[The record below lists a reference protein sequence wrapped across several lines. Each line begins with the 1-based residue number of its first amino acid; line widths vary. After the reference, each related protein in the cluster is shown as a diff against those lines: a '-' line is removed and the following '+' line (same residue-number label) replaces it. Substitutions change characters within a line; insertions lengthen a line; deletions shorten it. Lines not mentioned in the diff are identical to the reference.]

1 MNRRVQYDVNGRR
14 MDYRRLTGLRIRQRQ
29 LYRPARVSRTR
40 TMADVRRVQKPV
52 ADTVRAESRA
62 PRKSRA
68 ASSKRRDGAVARQ
81 LVRSARILYA
91 LENMKVV
98 YAKRP
103 EQQENTSRRVKRR
116 KIITWQFISRS
127 IAIALTVLALYTV
140 ADTLILNQKVKK
152 ERSDTVAAAQSD
164 DSNKRQAAEGKDEK
178 DVSDDV
184 IARYKVAPELP
195 RIIHINAIGVKARV
209 LQMGVNA
216 DGSMQAP
223 INVFDTGWYT
233 GSVRPG
239 QKGASIIVGHVS
251 GPTRHGIFEKLSQ
264 LKNGDSITIENGA
277 GKLFNYQVVASETV
291 KLENVDMNKFMRPA
305 NGVDE
310 GLNLMTCAGKWINSG
325 STMDHRLMVYAKRT
339 S

>member
-1 MNRRVQYDVNGRR
+1 MGKRVRYDFNDRR
-14 MDYRRLTGLRIRQRQ
+14 MGCRLNSPRVHCQASCQSACIPRVRMASDVRNAAVRSRKSVLRSPMLQKSRKAQAANQRRNSVIARRLTRSAKI
-29 LYRPARVSRTR
+29 LY
-40 TMADVRRVQKPV
+40 ML
-52 ADTVRAESRA
+52 ENIE
-62 PRKSRA
+62 
-68 ASSKRRDGAVARQ
+68 VARPKRGKRQ
-81 LVRSARILYA
+81 SGA
-91 LENMKVV
+91 LRKV
-98 YAKRP
+98 K
-103 EQQENTSRRVKRR
+103 K
-116 KIITWQFISRS
+116 KIVTWQFFSRS
-127 IAIALTVLALYTV
+127 MAIALTVFALYAV

-277 GKLFNYQVVASETV
+277 GNVFNYQVVASETV

-310 GLNLMTCAGKWINSG
+310 GLNLMTCAGKWIDSG

>member
-1 MNRRVQYDVNGRR
+1 MGKRVRYDFNDRRMGCRLSSTRVQCQASCQSACIPRVRMVSDVRNAAVRSRKSVLRSPMLQKSRKAQAANQRR
-14 MDYRRLTGLRIRQRQ
+14 NSVIARRLTRSAKI
-29 LYRPARVSRTR
+29 LY
-40 TMADVRRVQKPV
+40 ML
-52 ADTVRAESRA
+52 ENIE
-62 PRKSRA
+62 
-68 ASSKRRDGAVARQ
+68 VARPKRGKRQ
-81 LVRSARILYA
+81 SGA
-91 LENMKVV
+91 LRKV
-98 YAKRP
+98 K
-103 EQQENTSRRVKRR
+103 K
-116 KIITWQFISRS
+116 KIVTWQFFSRS
-127 IAIALTVLALYTV
+127 MAIALTVFALYAV
-140 ADTLILNQKVKK
+140 ADTLILNQKIEK

-277 GKLFNYQVVASETV
+277 GKSFNYQVVASETV
-291 KLENVDMNKFMRPA
+291 KLENVDMDKFMHPA

-310 GLNLMTCAGKWINSG
+310 GLNLMTCAGKWINNG